1 MPATRSKPSEEPRPP
16 RAAADGPHGGSMV
29 PRRRLVERLIE
40 GNQTRL
46 VLIDAPAGFGKSTV
60 LAEWERAD
68 PRPFAWLTLSERHND
83 PVLLTESIAG
93 AVAEV
98 TPVGEDVYRALN
110 GSKEGTLKV
119 AVPRL
124 LESVHRSDSPMVLA
138 LDDLHELN
146 DTDSLSS
153 SARSAR
159 ASRGGQLAL
168 ASRNEPTMRL
178 GRFRANRDL
187 TELDPGDLAMTK
199 RETAA
204 MLRACGLRL
213 DPKSIDVLRERT
225 EGGRRRCISQPF
237 RWTKPL
243 IPTPMPAVSP
253 AMTGSSSTTCATSS
267 SPTSIRTSRLS
278 DPHVDPRRAFR
289 GPLRRGPRRRGSAS
303 TLRDLA
309 RSTHS

>member
-1 MPATRSKPSEEPRPP
+1 M
-16 RAAADGPHGGSMV
+16 
-29 PRRRLVERLIE
+29 
-40 GNQTRL
+40 
-46 VLIDAPAGFGKSTV
+46 
-60 LAEWERAD
+60 
-68 PRPFAWLTLSERHND
+68 
-83 PVLLTESIAG
+83 
-93 AVAEV
+93 
-98 TPVGEDVYRALN
+98 
-110 GSKEGTLKV
+110 KV

-124 LESVHRSDSPMVLA
+124 LESVHRSDSMVLA

-146 DTDSLSS
+146 DTDSLSVVS
-153 SARSAR
+153 TIGSGLPAGS
-159 ASRGGQLAL
+159 QLAL

-243 IPTPMPAVSP
+243 IPTPMPGVSP

-267 SPTSIRTSRLS
+267 SPTSIRRK
-278 DPHVDPRRAFR
+278 RAF
-289 GPLRRGPRRRGSAS
+289 
-303 TLRDLA
+303 
-309 RSTHS
+309 